1 MLLPHACLLWYRV
14 VGLADAIL
22 ETLFFEK
29 AVVDNDRLDDQR
41 FWSQRYFLNKRFWAG
56 SGAPFFV
63 FIGGEGEEGACRLS
77 DRMYMYDLANQNNA
91 SSPLRP
97 KRHPLLRAL

>member
-29 AVVDNDRLDDQR
+29 AVAV
-41 FWSQRYFLNKRFWAG
+41 
-56 SGAPFFV
+56 FF
-63 FIGGEGEEGACRLS
+63 EG
-77 DRMYMYDLANQNNA
+77 
-91 SSPLRP
+91 
-97 KRHPLLRAL
+97 K